1 MRRILLLTTAALA
14 SLPAAALATLTIK
27 VDAKSGE
34 VISGE
39 RKFTVTV
46 DSDNLVTN
54 VEFYVEDDL
63 RATDDS
69 VPYEFVLDTLG
80 ENEGAI
86 KVTFAAYTREGES
99 AKSVLALVVNNQLDK
114 GAGFHVERGNEA
126 LADSEWDKAIQHG
139 RVALKL
145 EPKNV
150 AALLVMG
157 RANMGKGN
165 LDLAQK
171 FGEEAVKIEP
181 ANRAA
186 LELVAGVSLKTAMA
200 AYKRG
205 SDRDAALEAF
215 GGALKRAAKARRES
229 LDAAV
234 EAMGEPSEANRL
246 AVADRLIEA
255 RRYGRV
261 ATLLAPFFRN
271 DLSNT
276 DLGDR
281 LLYAQIRAGRF
292 RDAFQTFDNWKKRGT
307 PTGYAWALNGALM
320 AYMGQMAQALESEK
334 EALLNDPANPGV
346 KSMQAYVAIRRQDA
360 KVLSE
365 LLNERL
371 RTDGSD
377 YVVNYQTA
385 VFAFMTSDYQE
396 ANDRFEA
403 AMLADPAGF
412 DMLVEHAAQNLLF
425 SMQPGAEAEDAKHQ
439 RRLASVCFEAA
450 LEARPE
456 SFEAMTGL
464 AIAHWMSGDLVKA
477 LSSARAAAAAG
488 PEYAAAHYTLAG
500 ILLASGK
507 RDEARQPMSTA
518 SQLDERAIGTRA
530 IPKSDEACRYFYSGG
545 RMPLVSNPGS

>member
-14 SLPAAALATLTIK
+14 SLPVTVLATLTIK
-27 VDAKSGE
+27 VDAKSGD

-80 ENEGAI
+80 EKEGAI

-99 AKSVLALVVNNQLDK
+99 AKSVLALTVNNQLDK
-114 GAGFHVERGNEA
+114 GAGFHVDRGNEA
-126 LADSEWDKAIQHG
+126 LSDSDWDKAIQHG
-139 RVALKL
+139 RVALKI

-171 FGEEAVKIEP
+171 FGEEAVKAEP
-181 ANRAA
+181 TNRAA

-215 GGALKRAAKARRES
+215 GSALKRAAKARRES

-234 EAMGEPSEANRL
+234 EAMGELTDANRL
-246 AVADRLIEA
+246 TVADQLIQA

-261 ATLLAPFFRN
+261 ATLLAPYFRN

-281 LLYAQIRAGRF
+281 LLYAQVRAGRF
-292 RDAFQTFDNWKKRGT
+292 RDAFQTFDNWRKRGS
-307 PTGYAWALNGALM
+307 PSGYSWALNGALM
-320 AYMGQMAQALESEK
+320 AYKGQMTQALESEK
-334 EALLNDPANPGV
+334 EALLNDPANVGV
-346 KSMQAYVAIRRQDA
+346 KSMQAYLAIRRQDA

-371 RTDGSD
+371 RADGAD

-385 VFAFMTSDYQE
+385 VFSFMTSDYQE

-425 SMQPGAEAEDAKHQ
+425 SMQAGAEAEDAKHQ
-439 RRLASVCFEAA
+439 RRLAVVCFEAA

-464 AIAHWMSGDLVKA
+464 AIAHWMNGDLGRA